1 MRYRIYILLMAMI
14 TMAVIACV
22 IGEAGTLW
30 IAGLCV
36 ASLITTALLAR
47 AVHTP
52 LKAAQ
57 NGMYLL
63 REQDFASR
71 LRPTGQADADRI
83 VELYNT
89 LIDSMRAERLKNL
102 EQDRF
107 LSQVVDVSPLG
118 IAICDFDGR
127 IVQTN
132 RAWDRMQ
139 SPQLAL
145 AIDGVADGDTA
156 TVRVADSLIV
166 RISRLWFMDKGFRRR
181 FILVEKLTEEIAAAQ
196 KQMFN
201 TIVRTIGHE
210 VNNSLGSVMSV
221 LESLGEMH
229 AGDALAA
236 DAITS
241 CSTSCANLVGFVRG
255 YADIVKLP
263 APVMEQVDLKE
274 WLTRLRPTLQALG
287 ADHGITL
294 TLILG
299 AGETHSC
306 FDPMLME
313 RVMVNLVKNAV
324 ESIAARKNEAPEKSA
339 SADMPDV
346 ADASDRQGAI
356 IVKVDT
362 VSEPEAP
369 TCHLLSVTDNGKG
382 ISPEVSRK
390 LFTPFFSTKNP
401 DRGLGLMLVTDI
413 LRAHRSRFS
422 LSTSAETSLTTFSFT
437 LP

>member
-1 MRYRIYILLMAMI
+1 MVVL
-14 TMAVIACV
+14 TVAVMVCAV
-22 IGEAGTLW
+22 GEGGTLW
-30 IAGLCV
+30 IVGLCV
-36 ASLITTALLAR
+36 ALLLVTALLAQ
-47 AVHTP
+47 AVHSP
-52 LKAAQ
+52 LKAVQ

-139 SPQLAL
+139 SATLSH

-181 FILVEKLTEEIAAAQ
+181 FILVEKLTEEIVTAQ

-221 LESLGEMH
+221 LESLEEMH
-229 AGDALAA
+229 AGDPLTA
-236 DAITS
+236 DAIKS
-241 CSTSCANLVGFVRG
+241 CSASCANLVGFVRG

-263 APVMEQVDLKE
+263 APVPEQIDLNE
-274 WLTRLRPTLQALG
+274 WLMRLRPALQALVTG
-287 ADHGITL
+287 RGITL
-294 TLILG
+294 EMNLG
-299 AGETHSC
+299 EGEAPSRI
-306 FDPMLME
+306 DPMLME
-313 RVMVNLVKNAV
+313 RVLVNIVKNAA
-324 ESIAARKNEAPEKSA
+324 ESIGDEKKGVIAVSLTA
-339 SADMPDV
+339 VTEPDTP
-346 ADASDRQGAI
+346 A
-356 IVKVDT
+356 
-362 VSEPEAP
+362 
-369 TCHLLSVTDNGKG
+369 CHLLSVTDNGKG
-382 ISPEVSRK
+382 ISPEASKK

-422 LSTSAETSLTTFSFT
+422 LSTSPETSFTTFSFT

>member
-14 TMAVIACV
+14 TMAVIACAV
-22 IGEAGTLW
+22 GEGGTLW
-30 IAGLCV
+30 IVGLCV
-36 ASLITTALLAR
+36 ALLLVTALLAQ
-47 AVHTP
+47 AVHSP
-52 LKAAQ
+52 LKAVQ

-63 REQDFASR
+63 REQDFSSR
-71 LRPTGQADADRI
+71 LRPIGQADADRI

-107 LSQVVDVSPLG
+107 LSLVVDVSPLG

-139 SPQLAL
+139 SATLSH

-181 FILVEKLTEEIAAAQ
+181 FILVEKLTDEIVAAE

-221 LESLGEMH
+221 LESLEEMH
-229 AGDALAA
+229 AGDALTA

-241 CSTSCANLVGFVRG
+241 CSASCANLVGFVRG

-263 APVMEQVDLKE
+263 APVPEQVDLNE
-274 WLTRLRPTLQALG
+274 WLMRLRPALQALVTG
-287 ADHGITL
+287 RGITL
-294 TLILG
+294 EMNLG
-299 AGETHSC
+299 EGEAPSRI
-306 FDPMLME
+306 DPMLME
-313 RVMVNLVKNAV
+313 RVLVNIVKNAA
-324 ESIAARKNEAPEKSA
+324 ESIGDEKKG
-339 SADMPDV
+339 V
-346 ADASDRQGAI
+346 I
-356 IVKVDT
+356 T
-362 VSEPEAP
+362 VSLAAVTEPDTPA
-369 TCHLLSVTDNGKG
+369 CHLLSVTDNGKG
-382 ISPEVSRK
+382 ISPEASKK

-422 LSTSAETSLTTFSFT
+422 LSTSPETSLTTFSFT

>member
-14 TMAVIACV
+14 TIAVIACAV
-22 IGEAGTLW
+22 GEGGTLW
-30 IAGLCV
+30 IVGLCV
-36 ASLITTALLAR
+36 ALLLVTALLAQ
-47 AVHTP
+47 AVHSP
-52 LKAAQ
+52 LKAVQ

-63 REQDFASR
+63 REQDFSSR
-71 LRPTGQADADRI
+71 LRPIGQADADMV
-83 VELYNT
+83 VEVYNSV
-89 LIDSMRAERLKNL
+89 IDSMRAERLKNL

-139 SPQLAL
+139 SATLSH

-181 FILVEKLTEEIAAAQ
+181 FILVEKLTEEIVAAQ

-221 LESLGEMH
+221 LESLEEMH
-229 AGDALAA
+229 AGDPLTA

-241 CSTSCANLVGFVRG
+241 CSASCANLVGFVRG

-263 APVMEQVDLKE
+263 APVPEQVDLNE
-274 WLTRLRPTLQALG
+274 WLMRLRPALQALVTG
-287 ADHGITL
+287 RGITL
-294 TLILG
+294 EMNLG
-299 AGETHSC
+299 EGEAPSRI
-306 FDPMLME
+306 DPMLME
-313 RVMVNLVKNAV
+313 RVLVNIVKNAA
-324 ESIAARKNEAPEKSA
+324 ESIGDEKKG
-339 SADMPDV
+339 V
-346 ADASDRQGAI
+346 I
-356 IVKVDT
+356 T
-362 VSEPEAP
+362 VSLAAVTEPDTPA
-369 TCHLLSVTDNGKG
+369 CHLLSVSDNGKG
-382 ISPEVSRK
+382 ISPEASKK

-422 LSTSAETSLTTFSFT
+422 LSTSPETSLTTFSFT

>member
-1 MRYRIYILLMAMI
+1 MVVL
-14 TMAVIACV
+14 TVAVVVCAV
-22 IGEAGTLW
+22 GEGGTLW
-30 IAGLCV
+30 IVGLCV
-36 ASLITTALLAR
+36 ALLLVTALLAQ
-47 AVHTP
+47 AVHSP
-52 LKAAQ
+52 LKAVQ

-63 REQDFASR
+63 REQDFSSR
-71 LRPTGQADADRI
+71 LRPIGQADADMV
-83 VELYNT
+83 VEVYNSV
-89 LIDSMRAERLKNL
+89 IDSMRAERLKNL
-102 EQDRF
+102 EQNRF
-107 LSQVVDVSPLG
+107 LSQVVDASPLG
-118 IAICDFDGR
+118 VAICDFDGR

-132 RAWDRMQ
+132 RAWEKMQ
-139 SPQLAL
+139 SPRLAK
-145 AIDGVADGDTA
+145 AIDSISDGTTG

-181 FILVEKLTEEIAAAQ
+181 FILVEKLTDEIVAAE

-229 AGDALAA
+229 AGDALAV

-263 APVMEQVDLKE
+263 APVPEPVDLNE
-274 WLTRLRPTLQALG
+274 WLMRLRPTLQALVTG
-287 ADHGITL
+287 RGITL
-294 TLILG
+294 EMNLG
-299 AGETHSC
+299 EGEAPSRI
-306 FDPMLME
+306 DPMLMG
-313 RVMVNLVKNAV
+313 RVLVNIVKNAA
-324 ESIAARKNEAPEKSA
+324 ESIGDEKKG
-339 SADMPDV
+339 V
-346 ADASDRQGAI
+346 I
-356 IVKVDT
+356 T
-362 VSEPEAP
+362 VSLAAVTEPDTPA
-369 TCHLLSVTDNGKG
+369 CHLLSVSDNGKG
-382 ISPEVSRK
+382 ISPEASKK

-422 LSTSAETSLTTFSFT
+422 LSTSPETSLTTFSFT

>member
-1 MRYRIYILLMAMI
+1 MVVL
-14 TMAVIACV
+14 TVAVVVCAV
-22 IGEAGTLW
+22 GEGGTLW
-30 IAGLCV
+30 IVGLCV
-36 ASLITTALLAR
+36 ALLLVTALLAQ
-47 AVHTP
+47 AVHSP
-52 LKAAQ
+52 LKAVQ

-63 REQDFASR
+63 REQDFSSR
-71 LRPTGQADADRI
+71 LRPIGQADADMI
-83 VELYNT
+83 VEVYNT

-102 EQDRF
+102 EQNRF
-107 LSQVVDVSPLG
+107 LSQVVDASPLG
-118 IAICDFDGR
+118 VAICDFDGR

-139 SPQLAL
+139 SPRLAK
-145 AIDGVADGDTA
+145 AIDSIADGTTG

-181 FILVEKLTEEIAAAQ
+181 FILVEKLTDEIVAAE

-221 LESLGEMH
+221 LESLEEMH
-229 AGDALAA
+229 AGDPLTA

-241 CSTSCANLVGFVRG
+241 CSASCANLVGFVRG

-263 APVMEQVDLKE
+263 APVPEQVDLHE
-274 WLTRLRPTLQALG
+274 WLMRLRPALQALVAG
-287 ADHGITL
+287 RGITL
-294 TLILG
+294 EMNLG
-299 AGETHSC
+299 EGEAPSRI
-306 FDPMLME
+306 DPMLME
-313 RVMVNLVKNAV
+313 RVLVNIVKNAA
-324 ESIAARKNEAPEKSA
+324 ESIGDEKKG
-339 SADMPDV
+339 V
-346 ADASDRQGAI
+346 I
-356 IVKVDT
+356 T
-362 VSEPEAP
+362 VSLAAVTEPDTPA
-369 TCHLLSVTDNGKG
+369 CHLLAVTDNGKG
-382 ISPEVSRK
+382 ISPEASKK

-422 LSTSAETSLTTFSFT
+422 LSTSPETSLTTFSFT

>member
-1 MRYRIYILLMAMI
+1 MRYRVYIVLMVVL
-14 TMAVIACV
+14 TVAVVVCAV
-22 IGEAGTLW
+22 GEGGTLW
-30 IAGLCV
+30 IVGLCV
-36 ASLITTALLAR
+36 ALLLVTALLAR

-52 LKAAQ
+52 LKAVQ
-57 NGMYLL
+57 HGMYLL
-63 REQDFASR
+63 REQDFSSR
-71 LRPTGQADADRI
+71 LRPIGQADADMV
-83 VELYNT
+83 VEVYNSV
-89 LIDSMRAERLKNL
+89 IDSMRAERLKNL
-102 EQDRF
+102 EQNRF
-107 LSQVVDVSPLG
+107 LSQVVDASPLG
-118 IAICDFDGR
+118 VAICDFDGR

-132 RAWDRMQ
+132 CAWEKMQ
-139 SPQLAL
+139 SPRLAK
-145 AIDGVADGDTA
+145 AIDSISDGTTG

-181 FILVEKLTEEIAAAQ
+181 FILVEKLTDEIVAAE

-229 AGDALAA
+229 AGDALAV

-263 APVMEQVDLKE
+263 EPVTEQVDLNE
-274 WLTRLRPTLQALG
+274 WLMRLRPALQALVTG
-287 ADHGITL
+287 RGITL
-294 TLILG
+294 EMNLG
-299 AGETHSC
+299 EGEAPSRI
-306 FDPMLME
+306 DPMLME
-313 RVMVNLVKNAV
+313 RVLVNIVKNAA
-324 ESIAARKNEAPEKSA
+324 ESIGDEKKG
-339 SADMPDV
+339 V
-346 ADASDRQGAI
+346 I
-356 IVKVDT
+356 T
-362 VSEPEAP
+362 VSLAAVTEPDTPA
-369 TCHLLSVTDNGKG
+369 CHLLSVTDNGKG
-382 ISPEVSRK
+382 ISPEASKK

-422 LSTSAETSLTTFSFT
+422 LSTSPETSLTTFSFT

>member
-1 MRYRIYILLMAMI
+1 MRYRVYIVLMVVL
-14 TMAVIACV
+14 TVAVMVCAV
-22 IGEAGTLW
+22 GEGGTLW
-30 IAGLCV
+30 IVGLCV
-36 ASLITTALLAR
+36 ALLLVTALLAQ
-47 AVHTP
+47 AVHSP
-52 LKAAQ
+52 LKAVQ

-63 REQDFASR
+63 REQDFSSR
-71 LRPTGQADADRI
+71 LRPIGQADADMI
-83 VELYNT
+83 VEVYNT

-102 EQDRF
+102 EQNRF
-107 LSQVVDVSPLG
+107 LSQVVDASPLG
-118 IAICDFDGR
+118 VAICDFDGR

-132 RAWDRMQ
+132 RAWEKMQ
-139 SPQLAL
+139 SPRLAK
-145 AIDGVADGDTA
+145 AIDSIADGTTG

-181 FILVEKLTEEIAAAQ
+181 FILVEKLTDEIVAAE

-229 AGDALAA
+229 AGDALAV

-263 APVMEQVDLKE
+263 APVPEPVDLNE
-274 WLTRLRPTLQALG
+274 WLMRLRPTLQALVTG
-287 ADHGITL
+287 RGITL
-294 TLILG
+294 EMNLG
-299 AGETHSC
+299 EGEAPSRI
-306 FDPMLME
+306 DPMLME
-313 RVMVNLVKNAV
+313 RVLVNIVKNAA
-324 ESIAARKNEAPEKSA
+324 ESIGDEKKG
-339 SADMPDV
+339 V
-346 ADASDRQGAI
+346 I
-356 IVKVDT
+356 T
-362 VSEPEAP
+362 VSLAAVTEPDTPA
-369 TCHLLSVTDNGKG
+369 CHLLSVTDNGKG
-382 ISPEVSRK
+382 ISPEASKK

-422 LSTSAETSLTTFSFT
+422 LSTSPETSLTTFSFT

>member
-14 TMAVIACV
+14 TMAVIACAV
-22 IGEAGTLW
+22 GEGGTLW
-30 IAGLCV
+30 IVGLCV

-52 LKAAQ
+52 LKAVQ

-63 REQDFASR
+63 REQDFSSR
-71 LRPTGQADADRI
+71 LRPIGQADADMV
-83 VELYNT
+83 VEVYNSV
-89 LIDSMRAERLKNL
+89 IDSMRAERLKNL
-102 EQDRF
+102 EQNRF
-107 LSQVVDVSPLG
+107 LSQVVDASPLG
-118 IAICDFDGR
+118 VAICDFDGR

-132 RAWDRMQ
+132 RAWEKMQ
-139 SPQLAL
+139 SPRLAK
-145 AIDGVADGDTA
+145 AIDSISDGTTG

-181 FILVEKLTEEIAAAQ
+181 FILVEKLTDEIVAAE

-221 LESLGEMH
+221 LESLEEMH
-229 AGDALAA
+229 AGDPLTA

-241 CSTSCANLVGFVRG
+241 CSASCANLVGFVRG

-263 APVMEQVDLKE
+263 APVPEPVDLNE
-274 WLTRLRPTLQALG
+274 WLMRLRPTLQALVTG
-287 ADHGITL
+287 RGITL
-294 TLILG
+294 EMNLG
-299 AGETHSC
+299 EGEAPSRI
-306 FDPMLME
+306 DPMLME
-313 RVMVNLVKNAV
+313 RVLVNIVKNAA
-324 ESIAARKNEAPEKSA
+324 ESIGDEKKG
-339 SADMPDV
+339 V
-346 ADASDRQGAI
+346 I
-356 IVKVDT
+356 T
-362 VSEPEAP
+362 VSLAAVTEPDTPE
-369 TCHLLSVTDNGKG
+369 CHLLSVTDNGKG
-382 ISPEVSRK
+382 ISPEASKK

>member
-1 MRYRIYILLMAMI
+1 MVVL
-14 TMAVIACV
+14 TVAVVVCAV
-22 IGEAGTLW
+22 GEGGTLW
-30 IAGLCV
+30 IVGLCV
-36 ASLITTALLAR
+36 ALLLVTALLAQ
-47 AVHTP
+47 AVHSP
-52 LKAAQ
+52 LKAVQ

-63 REQDFASR
+63 REQDFSSR
-71 LRPTGQADADRI
+71 LRPIGQADADMV
-83 VELYNT
+83 VEVYNSV
-89 LIDSMRAERLKNL
+89 IDSMRAERLKNL
-102 EQDRF
+102 EQNRF
-107 LSQVVDVSPLG
+107 LSQVVDASPLG
-118 IAICDFDGR
+118 VAICDFDGR

-132 RAWDRMQ
+132 RAWEKMQ
-139 SPQLAL
+139 SPRLAK
-145 AIDGVADGDTA
+145 AIDSISDGTTG

-181 FILVEKLTEEIAAAQ
+181 FILVEKLTDEIVAAE

-229 AGDALAA
+229 AGDALAV

-263 APVMEQVDLKE
+263 APVPEPVDLNE
-274 WLTRLRPTLQALG
+274 WLMRLRPTLQALVTG
-287 ADHGITL
+287 RGITL
-294 TLILG
+294 EMNLG
-299 AGETHSC
+299 EGEAPSRI
-306 FDPMLME
+306 DPMLME
-313 RVMVNLVKNAV
+313 RVLVNIVKNAA
-324 ESIAARKNEAPEKSA
+324 ESIGDEKKG
-339 SADMPDV
+339 V
-346 ADASDRQGAI
+346 I
-356 IVKVDT
+356 T
-362 VSEPEAP
+362 VSLAAVTEPDTPA
-369 TCHLLSVTDNGKG
+369 CHLLSVSDNGKG
-382 ISPEVSRK
+382 ISPEASKK

-422 LSTSAETSLTTFSFT
+422 LSTSPETSLTTFSFT

>member
-1 MRYRIYILLMAMI
+1 MVVL
-14 TMAVIACV
+14 TVAVMVCAV
-22 IGEAGTLW
+22 GEGGTLW
-30 IAGLCV
+30 IVGLCV
-36 ASLITTALLAR
+36 ALLLVTALLAQ
-47 AVHTP
+47 AVHSP
-52 LKAAQ
+52 LKAVQ

-63 REQDFASR
+63 REQDFSSR
-71 LRPTGQADADRI
+71 LRPIGQADADMI
-83 VELYNT
+83 VEVYNT

-102 EQDRF
+102 EQNRF
-107 LSQVVDVSPLG
+107 LSQVVDASPLG
-118 IAICDFDGR
+118 VAICDFDGR

-132 RAWDRMQ
+132 RAWEKMQ
-139 SPQLAL
+139 SPRLAK
-145 AIDGVADGDTA
+145 AIDSIADGTTG

-181 FILVEKLTEEIAAAQ
+181 FILVEKLTDEIVAAE

-229 AGDALAA
+229 AGDALAV

-263 APVMEQVDLKE
+263 APVPEPVDLNE
-274 WLTRLRPTLQALG
+274 WLMRLRPTLQALVTG
-287 ADHGITL
+287 RGITL
-294 TLILG
+294 EMNLG
-299 AGETHSC
+299 EGEAPSRI
-306 FDPMLME
+306 DPMLME
-313 RVMVNLVKNAV
+313 RVLVNIVKNAA
-324 ESIAARKNEAPEKSA
+324 ESIGDEKKG
-339 SADMPDV
+339 V
-346 ADASDRQGAI
+346 I
-356 IVKVDT
+356 T
-362 VSEPEAP
+362 VSLAAVTEPDTPA
-369 TCHLLSVTDNGKG
+369 CHLLSVTDNGKG
-382 ISPEVSRK
+382 ISPEASKK

-422 LSTSAETSLTTFSFT
+422 LSTSPETSLTTFSFT

>member
-1 MRYRIYILLMAMI
+1 MVVL
-14 TMAVIACV
+14 TVAVVVCAV
-22 IGEAGTLW
+22 GEGGTLW
-30 IAGLCV
+30 IVGLCV
-36 ASLITTALLAR
+36 ALLLVTALLAQ
-47 AVHTP
+47 AVHSP
-52 LKAAQ
+52 LKAVQ

-63 REQDFASR
+63 REQDFSSR
-71 LRPTGQADADRI
+71 LRPIGQADADMV
-83 VELYNT
+83 VEVYNSV
-89 LIDSMRAERLKNL
+89 IDSMRAERLKNL
-102 EQDRF
+102 EQNRF
-107 LSQVVDVSPLG
+107 LSQVVDASPLG
-118 IAICDFDGR
+118 VAICDFDGR

-132 RAWDRMQ
+132 RAWEKMQ
-139 SPQLAL
+139 SPRLAK
-145 AIDGVADGDTA
+145 AIDSISDGTTG

-181 FILVEKLTEEIAAAQ
+181 FILVEKLTDEIVAAE

-229 AGDALAA
+229 AGDALAV

-263 APVMEQVDLKE
+263 APVPEPVDLNE
-274 WLTRLRPTLQALG
+274 WLMRLRPALQALVTG
-287 ADHGITL
+287 RGITL
-294 TLILG
+294 EMNLG
-299 AGETHSC
+299 EGEAPSRI
-306 FDPMLME
+306 DPMLME
-313 RVMVNLVKNAV
+313 RVLVNIVKNAA
-324 ESIAARKNEAPEKSA
+324 ESIGDEKKG
-339 SADMPDV
+339 V
-346 ADASDRQGAI
+346 I
-356 IVKVDT
+356 T
-362 VSEPEAP
+362 VSLAAVTEPDTPA
-369 TCHLLSVTDNGKG
+369 CHLLSVSDNGKG
-382 ISPEVSRK
+382 ISPEASKK

-422 LSTSAETSLTTFSFT
+422 LSTSPETSLTTFSFT

>member
-1 MRYRIYILLMAMI
+1 MVVL
-14 TMAVIACV
+14 TVAVVVCAV
-22 IGEAGTLW
+22 GEGGTLW
-30 IAGLCV
+30 IVGLCV
-36 ASLITTALLAR
+36 ALLLVTALLAQ
-47 AVHTP
+47 AVHSP
-52 LKAAQ
+52 LKAVQ

-71 LRPTGQADADRI
+71 LRPTGQADADMV
-83 VELYNT
+83 VEVYNSV
-89 LIDSMRAERLKNL
+89 IDSMRAERLKNL
-102 EQDRF
+102 EQNRF
-107 LSQVVDVSPLG
+107 LSQVVDASPLG
-118 IAICDFDGR
+118 VAICDFDGR

-132 RAWDRMQ
+132 RAWEKMQ
-139 SPQLAL
+139 SPRLAK
-145 AIDGVADGDTA
+145 AIDSISDGTTG

-181 FILVEKLTEEIAAAQ
+181 FILVEKLTDEIVAAE

-229 AGDALAA
+229 AGDALAV

-263 APVMEQVDLKE
+263 APVPEPVDLNE
-274 WLTRLRPTLQALG
+274 WLMRLRPTLQALVTG
-287 ADHGITL
+287 RGITL
-294 TLILG
+294 EMNLG
-299 AGETHSC
+299 EGEAPSRI
-306 FDPMLME
+306 DPMLME
-313 RVMVNLVKNAV
+313 RVLVNIVKNAA
-324 ESIAARKNEAPEKSA
+324 ESIGDEKKG
-339 SADMPDV
+339 V
-346 ADASDRQGAI
+346 I
-356 IVKVDT
+356 T
-362 VSEPEAP
+362 VSLAAVTEPDTPA
-369 TCHLLSVTDNGKG
+369 CHLLSVTDNGKG
-382 ISPEVSRK
+382 ISPEASKK

-422 LSTSAETSLTTFSFT
+422 LSTSPETSLTTFSFT

>member
-1 MRYRIYILLMAMI
+1 MRYRIYILLMVVITVAMI
-14 TMAVIACV
+14 ACAV
-22 IGEAGTLW
+22 GEAGTLW

-139 SPQLAL
+139 SATLSH

-181 FILVEKLTEEIAAAQ
+181 FILVEKLTEEIVTAQ

-221 LESLGEMH
+221 LESLEEMH
-229 AGDALAA
+229 AGDPLTA
-236 DAITS
+236 DAIKS
-241 CSTSCANLVGFVRG
+241 CSASCANLVGFVRG

-263 APVMEQVDLKE
+263 APVPEQVDLNE
-274 WLTRLRPTLQALG
+274 WLMRLRPALQALVTG
-287 ADHGITL
+287 RGITL
-294 TLILG
+294 EMNLG
-299 AGETHSC
+299 EGEAPSRI
-306 FDPMLME
+306 DPMLME
-313 RVMVNLVKNAV
+313 RVLVNIVKNAA
-324 ESIAARKNEAPEKSA
+324 ESIGDEKKG
-339 SADMPDV
+339 V
-346 ADASDRQGAI
+346 I
-356 IVKVDT
+356 T
-362 VSEPEAP
+362 VSLTAVTEPDTPA
-369 TCHLLSVTDNGKG
+369 CHLLSVTDNGKG
-382 ISPEVSRK
+382 ISPEASKK

-422 LSTSAETSLTTFSFT
+422 LSTSPETSLTTFSFT

>member
-1 MRYRIYILLMAMI
+1 MRYRIYILLMVVITVAMI
-14 TMAVIACV
+14 ACAV
-22 IGEAGTLW
+22 GEAGTLW

-52 LKAAQ
+52 LKAVQ

-63 REQDFASR
+63 REQDFSSR
-71 LRPTGQADADRI
+71 LRPIGQADADMV
-83 VELYNT
+83 VEVYNSV
-89 LIDSMRAERLKNL
+89 IDSMRAERLKNL
-102 EQDRF
+102 EQNRF
-107 LSQVVDVSPLG
+107 LSQVVDASPLG
-118 IAICDFDGR
+118 VAICDFDGR

-132 RAWDRMQ
+132 RAWEKMQ
-139 SPQLAL
+139 SPRLAK
-145 AIDGVADGDTA
+145 AIDSISDGTTG

-181 FILVEKLTEEIAAAQ
+181 FILVEKLTDEIVAAE

-221 LESLGEMH
+221 LESLEEMH
-229 AGDALAA
+229 AGDPLTA

-241 CSTSCANLVGFVRG
+241 CSASCANLVGFVRG

-263 APVMEQVDLKE
+263 APVPEQVDLKK
-274 WLTRLRPTLQALG
+274 WLPRLRPTLQTLVTG
-287 ADHGITL
+287 RGITL
-294 TLILG
+294 EMNLG
-299 AGETHSC
+299 EGEAPSRI
-306 FDPMLME
+306 DPMLME
-313 RVMVNLVKNAV
+313 RVLVNIVKNAA
-324 ESIAARKNEAPEKSA
+324 ESIGDEKKG
-339 SADMPDV
+339 V
-346 ADASDRQGAI
+346 I
-356 IVKVDT
+356 T
-362 VSEPEAP
+362 VSLAAVTEPDTPA
-369 TCHLLSVTDNGKG
+369 CHLLSVTDNGKG
-382 ISPEVSRK
+382 ISPEASKK

-422 LSTSAETSLTTFSFT
+422 LSTSPETSLTTFSFT

>member
-1 MRYRIYILLMAMI
+1 MRYRIYILLMVVITVAMI
-14 TMAVIACV
+14 ACAV
-22 IGEAGTLW
+22 GEAGTLW

-107 LSQVVDVSPLG
+107 ISQVVDVSPLG

-139 SPQLAL
+139 SATLSH

-166 RISRLWFMDKGFRRR
+166 RISRLWFIDKGFRRR
-181 FILVEKLTEEIAAAQ
+181 FILVEKLTEEIVAAQ

-221 LESLGEMH
+221 LESLEEMH
-229 AGDALAA
+229 AGDPLTA

-241 CSTSCANLVGFVRG
+241 CSASCANLVGFVRG

-263 APVMEQVDLKE
+263 APVPEQVDLNE
-274 WLTRLRPTLQALG
+274 WLMRLRPALQALVTG
-287 ADHGITL
+287 RGITL
-294 TLILG
+294 EMNLG
-299 AGETHSC
+299 EGEAPSRI
-306 FDPMLME
+306 DPMLME
-313 RVMVNLVKNAV
+313 RVLVNIVKNAA
-324 ESIAARKNEAPEKSA
+324 ESIGDEKKGVIAVSLTA
-339 SADMPDV
+339 VTEPDTP
-346 ADASDRQGAI
+346 A
-356 IVKVDT
+356 
-362 VSEPEAP
+362 
-369 TCHLLSVTDNGKG
+369 CHLLSVTDKG
-382 ISPEVSRK
+382 ISPEASKK
-390 LFTPFFSTKNP
+390 LFTTFFSTKNP

-422 LSTSAETSLTTFSFT
+422 LSTSPETSFTTFSFT

>member
-1 MRYRIYILLMAMI
+1 MRYRIYILLMVVITVAMI
-14 TMAVIACV
+14 ACAV
-22 IGEAGTLW
+22 GEAGTLW

-52 LKAAQ
+52 LKAVQ

-63 REQDFASR
+63 REQDFSSR
-71 LRPTGQADADRI
+71 LRPIGQADADMV
-83 VELYNT
+83 VEVYNSV
-89 LIDSMRAERLKNL
+89 IDSMRAERLKNL
-102 EQDRF
+102 EQNRF
-107 LSQVVDVSPLG
+107 LSQVVDASPLG
-118 IAICDFDGR
+118 VAICDFDGR

-132 RAWDRMQ
+132 RAWEKMQ
-139 SPQLAL
+139 SPRLAK
-145 AIDGVADGDTA
+145 AIDSISDGTTG

-181 FILVEKLTEEIAAAQ
+181 FILVEKLTDEIVAAE

-210 VNNSLGSVMSV
+210 VNNSLCSVMSV
-221 LESLGEMH
+221 LESLEEMH
-229 AGDALAA
+229 AGDPLTA

-241 CSTSCANLVGFVRG
+241 CSASCANLVGFVRG

-263 APVMEQVDLKE
+263 EPVTEQVDLNE
-274 WLTRLRPTLQALG
+274 WLMRLRPALQALVTG
-287 ADHGITL
+287 RGITL
-294 TLILG
+294 EMNLG
-299 AGETHSC
+299 EGEAPSRI
-306 FDPMLME
+306 DPMLME
-313 RVMVNLVKNAV
+313 RVLVNIVKNAA
-324 ESIAARKNEAPEKSA
+324 ESIGDEKKG
-339 SADMPDV
+339 V
-346 ADASDRQGAI
+346 I
-356 IVKVDT
+356 T
-362 VSEPEAP
+362 VSLAAVTEPDTPA
-369 TCHLLSVTDNGKG
+369 CHLLSVTDNGKG
-382 ISPEVSRK
+382 ISPEASKK

-422 LSTSAETSLTTFSFT
+422 LSTSPETSLTTFSFT

>member
-1 MRYRIYILLMAMI
+1 MRYRIYILLMVVITVAMI
-14 TMAVIACV
+14 ACAV
-22 IGEAGTLW
+22 GEAGTLW

-36 ASLITTALLAR
+36 ALLLVTALLAQ
-47 AVHTP
+47 AVHSP
-52 LKAAQ
+52 LKAVQ

-63 REQDFASR
+63 REQDFSSR
-71 LRPTGQADADRI
+71 LRPIGQADADRI

-139 SPQLAL
+139 SATLSH

-181 FILVEKLTEEIAAAQ
+181 FILVEKLTEEIVAAQ

-221 LESLGEMH
+221 LESLEEMH
-229 AGDALAA
+229 AGDPLTA

-241 CSTSCANLVGFVRG
+241 CSASCANLVGFVRG

-263 APVMEQVDLKE
+263 APVPEQVDLNE
-274 WLTRLRPTLQALG
+274 WLMRLRPALQALVTG
-287 ADHGITL
+287 RGITL
-294 TLILG
+294 EMNLG
-299 AGETHSC
+299 EGEAPSRI
-306 FDPMLME
+306 DPMLME
-313 RVMVNLVKNAV
+313 RVLVNIVKNAA
-324 ESIAARKNEAPEKSA
+324 ESIGDEKKG
-339 SADMPDV
+339 V
-346 ADASDRQGAI
+346 I
-356 IVKVDT
+356 T
-362 VSEPEAP
+362 VSLAAVTEPDTPA
-369 TCHLLSVTDNGKG
+369 CHLLSVTDNGKG
-382 ISPEVSRK
+382 ISPEASKK

-422 LSTSAETSLTTFSFT
+422 LSTSPETSLTTFSFT